1 MTDIQP
7 TPPTP
12 PADGHS
18 GAASHH
24 AAEFAAP
31 AAREKWNSAELLGD
45 RIEILIQ
52 HGSEVYRLRRTRQDK
67 LILYK

>member
-1 MTDIQP
+1 MIDPEPIQP
-7 TPPTP
+7 TEQPAVD
-12 PADGHS
+12 PAD
-18 GAASHH
+18 ASVIS
-24 AAEFAAP
+24 P
-31 AAREKWNSAELLGD
+31 PREKWNSAELLGD